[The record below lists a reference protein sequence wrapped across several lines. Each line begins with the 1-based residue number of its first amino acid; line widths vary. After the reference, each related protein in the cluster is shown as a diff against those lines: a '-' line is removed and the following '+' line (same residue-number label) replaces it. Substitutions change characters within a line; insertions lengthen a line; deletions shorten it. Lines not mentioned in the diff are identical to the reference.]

1 MAKKGQT
8 FLHYP
13 IELKMQAIRLV
24 VDENMSLRE
33 VAKELGI
40 RNKTQVLNWVK
51 NYKSG
56 MDFESQ
62 GLRKGRPKAK
72 FASMEEEMAYLRA
85 ENEYLKKLYPNLHG
99 EASAKQTGSKSSKNF
114 GKQTR

>member
-13 IELKMQAIRLV
+13 IELKMQAVRLV

-33 VAKELGI
+33 VAKQLGV
-40 RNKTQVLNWVK
+40 RSKTQVLNWVK
-51 NYKSG
+51 DYQSG
-56 MDFESQ
+56 VDIESQ
-62 GLRKGRPKAK
+62 ALRKGRPKAK
-72 FASMEEEMAYLRA
+72 FASIEEEMAYLKA

-99 EASAKQTGSKSSKNF
+99 EASAKKVDLK
-114 GKQTR
+114 